1 MMYKKLRISLI
12 FSKLVVSK
20 LLISNH
26 RYAQPIYKVRQNPW
40 DMQTIFE

>member
-1 MMYKKLRISLI
+1 MIYKKLRISLI

-20 LLISNH
+20 LLISNQRIH
-26 RYAQPIYKVRQNPW
+26 KVRQNPW